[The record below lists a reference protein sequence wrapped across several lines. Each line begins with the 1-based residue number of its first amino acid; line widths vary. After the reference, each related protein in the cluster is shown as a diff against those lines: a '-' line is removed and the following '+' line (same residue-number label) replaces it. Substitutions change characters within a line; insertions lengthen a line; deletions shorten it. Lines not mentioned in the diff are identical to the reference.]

1 MTTELIAK
9 ELEGVTT
16 ADATGAFEIIFAS
29 KRDDAG
35 ELVID
40 KQGDV
45 YADGAVGGQRVS
57 IGCLNH
63 GSCDGPA
70 GSALTFETE
79 KDIRARGSLD
89 LSTEHGR
96 YQYDVW
102 KALGERAEFSYSF
115 GVNDSETTVVNRRQV
130 RMLKSLRVV
139 SIDLVQAPAGNGTRI
154 ISLKSACE
162 CDGTC
167 DSCDGET
174 STDDHEMLKRERDR
188 FNSLQGRASVAEERT
203 RFRQL
208 TEQPKAAQEGVFNWA
223 EVTPPLETRAATLLG
238 VGKAMDVFNVDT
250 LLRIRFFKRAGA
262 GDSVAFSTA
271 ERVAGMGDKSKGIV
285 WIHADLEGDNAALAA
300 YHEVT
305 HVARPKMSES
315 QVEQEERYFA
325 STLNSIRPDYR
336 ALVSTASAG

>member
-1 MTTELIAK
+1 MTTETK
-9 ELEGVTT
+9 ETEGVTT
-16 ADATGAFEIIFAS
+16 PDDAGEFEIIFAS

-70 GSALTFETE
+70 GSALTFETP
-79 KDIRARGSLD
+79 KDVRARGKLD

-102 KALGERAEFSYSF
+102 KALGERAEFSYRF
-115 GVNDSETTVVNRRQV
+115 KVLDSESGTVNSRKV
-130 RMLKSLRVV
+130 RMLKALRVV

-154 ISLKSACE
+154 VSLKSACE
-162 CDGTC
+162 CGGTC
-167 DSCDGET
+167 SSCDGET
-174 STDDHEMLKRERDR
+174 SGDDHETLTRERDR
-188 FNSLQGRASVAEERT
+188 FNSLQERASIAEERT

-208 TEQPKAAQEGVFNWA
+208 TEQPKAAQEGVFTWA
-223 EVTPPLETRAATLLG
+223 EVTPPLETRAAALLG

-285 WIHADLEGDNAALAA
+285 WIHADLIGDEAARTA

-315 QVEQEERYFA
+315 QVGTEESYFA
-325 STLNSIRPDYR
+325 STLNSIKPDYR

>member
-1 MTTELIAK
+1 MTTEIK
-9 ELEGVTT
+9 QTEGVST
-16 ADATGAFEIIFAS
+16 ADATGAFEIVFAS
-29 KRDDAG
+29 KRDGVG

-45 YADGAVGGQRVS
+45 YADGVVGGQRVS

-70 GSALTFETE
+70 GSALTLETE
-79 KDIRARGSLD
+79 NDIRARGSLD

-102 KALGERAEFSYSF
+102 KALGARAEFSYSF
-115 GVNDSETTVVNRRQV
+115 AVIDSETTVVNRRQV
-130 RMLKSLRVV
+130 RMLKALRVV
-139 SIDLVQAPAGNGTRI
+139 SIDLVQSPAGNGTRI

-174 STDDHEMLKRERDR
+174 SGDDHEMLKRERDR
-188 FNSLQGRASVAEERT
+188 FNSFQGRASVAEERT
-203 RFRQL
+203 RFREL
-208 TEQPKAAQEGVFNWA
+208 MAKPKAAQEGVFNWA
-223 EVTPPLETRAATLLG
+223 EVTPPLETKAAALLG
-238 VGKAMDVFNVDT
+238 VGKAMDVFNVDS
-250 LLRIRFFKRAGA
+250 LLRIRFFKRASTS
-262 GDSVAFSTA
+262 DSVAFTTSKS
-271 ERVAGMGDKSKGIV
+271 VVGMADKLKNLV
-285 WIHADLEGDNAALAA
+285 WIHTDLEGDAAALAA

-305 HVARPKMSES
+305 HIARPNMSES
-315 QVEQEERYFA
+315 QVGYEESYFA
-325 STLNSIRPDYR
+325 STLNSIKPDYR